1 MNFKLFFQRAMQK
14 KGHVHSKLHSVLWLE
29 GTSFSL
35 SNYLPLVEELCC
47 IFSTEDRNFLSLDTG
62 TSSCV
67 RAVTSGLTFL
77 NRAGWREC
85 QMMGTFLP
93 WPL

>member
-14 KGHVHSKLHSVLWLE
+14 KGHVQSKLHSVLWLE

-35 SNYLPLVEELCC
+35 SDYLPLVEELCC
-47 IFSTEDRNFLSLDTG
+47 IFSTEDRNFFRHWDFL
-62 TSSCV
+62 V
-67 RAVTSGLTFL
+67 HAITSGLTFL